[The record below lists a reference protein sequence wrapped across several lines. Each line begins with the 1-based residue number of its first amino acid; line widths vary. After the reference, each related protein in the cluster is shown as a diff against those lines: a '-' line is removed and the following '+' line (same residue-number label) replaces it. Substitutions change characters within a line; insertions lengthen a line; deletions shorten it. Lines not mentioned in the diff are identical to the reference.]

1 MTTTTLP
8 TSPAEEHFRKSEE
21 LVTQL
26 QEALALTAMKQA
38 IVILQDEARPRN
50 ALPDPVPGLH
60 PDTNL
65 AHYYHFLQG
74 ANAILDRLKR
84 LAKRFDPRE
93 AMIEDPD
100 EFEHV
105 AADFLPLPLIPVT
118 ETK

>member
-8 TSPAEEHFRKSEE
+8 TSTAEEHFRKSAD

-38 IVILQDEARPRN
+38 LSILSDEARPRN
-50 ALPDPVPGLH
+50 SLPDPVPGLH

-74 ANAILDRLKR
+74 ANAVLDRLKR
-84 LAKRFDPRE
+84 LARKYDVME
-93 AMIEDPD
+93 TLADDPD
-100 EFEHV
+100 EFDHI
-105 AADFLPLPLIPVT
+105 AADFKPLPPIAQP
-118 ETK
+118 K

>member
-8 TSPAEEHFRKSEE
+8 TSDAEMHFRKSAE

-26 QEALALTAMKQA
+26 QEALALTSMKQA
-38 IVILQDEARPRN
+38 LSILSDESRPRN
-50 ALPDPVPGLH
+50 SLPDQVPGLH

-84 LAKRFDPRE
+84 LARRFNANE
-93 AMIEDPD
+93 ALTEDPD
-100 EFEHV
+100 EFDHI
-105 AADFLPLPLIPVT
+105 AADFQPIPLPISKNP
-118 ETK
+118 

>member
-8 TSPAEEHFRKSEE
+8 ASQAEENFRKSAE

-38 IVILQDEARPRN
+38 LSILSDEARPRN
-50 ALPDPVPGLH
+50 SLPDPVPGLH

-84 LAKRFDPRE
+84 MARRFDSRE
-93 AMIEDPD
+93 ALTEDPD
-100 EFEHV
+100 EFDHI
-105 AADFLPLPLIPVT
+105 AADFQPIPLPTP
-118 ETK
+118 KKP

>member
-8 TSPAEEHFRKSEE
+8 TSEAEMHFRKSAE

-26 QEALALTAMKQA
+26 QEALALTSVKQA
-38 IVILQDEARPRN
+38 LRILSDEARPRN
-50 ALPDPVPGLH
+50 SLPDPVPGLH

-84 LAKRFDPRE
+84 LSRRFDPRE
-93 AMIEDPD
+93 TLEEDPD
-100 EFEHV
+100 EFDHIV
-105 AADFLPLPLIPVT
+105 GAFKPLPPIFKEP
-118 ETK
+118 

>member
-8 TSPAEEHFRKSEE
+8 TSEAEMHFRKSAE

-26 QEALALTAMKQA
+26 QEALALTSVKQA
-38 IVILQDEARPRN
+38 LSILSDEARPRN
-50 ALPDPVPGLH
+50 SLPDPVPGLH

-84 LAKRFDPRE
+84 LSRRFDPSE
-93 AMIEDPD
+93 TLEEDPD
-100 EFEHV
+100 EFDHI
-105 AADFLPLPLIPVT
+105 AAAFKPLAHIVKKP
-118 ETK
+118 

>member
-8 TSPAEEHFRKSEE
+8 TSEAEMHFRKSAE

-26 QEALALTAMKQA
+26 QEALALTSVKQA
-38 IVILQDEARPRN
+38 LSILSDEARPRN
-50 ALPDPVPGLH
+50 SLPDPVPGLH

-84 LAKRFDPRE
+84 LSRRFDPRE
-93 AMIEDPD
+93 TLEENPD
-100 EFEHV
+100 EFDHI
-105 AADFLPLPLIPVT
+105 AAAFKPLPPIVKEP
-118 ETK
+118 